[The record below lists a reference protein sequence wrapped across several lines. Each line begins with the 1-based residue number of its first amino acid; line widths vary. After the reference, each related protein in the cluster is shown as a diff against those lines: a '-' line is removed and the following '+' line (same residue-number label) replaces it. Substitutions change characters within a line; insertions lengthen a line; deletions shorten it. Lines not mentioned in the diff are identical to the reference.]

1 MQFSC
6 FRISWWSL
14 SFFSRSSSTRGGSF
28 DKIHVFKNQ
37 LPKVSCQPISPCL
50 FKTHISSYLVSQVPF
65 EIYFPD
71 YTDINNTTKYMQV
84 NPARL
89 SIPTVSRVIH
99 LSSPVHDT
107 H

>member
-1 MQFSC
+1 MVESLVLFEIVIDSRWFLRQDS
-6 FRISWWSL
+6 RLQEPAAEGKLSTNLSL
-14 SFFSRSSSTRGGSF
+14 SIQS
-28 DKIHVFKNQ
+28 
-37 LPKVSCQPISPCL
+37 
-50 FKTHISSYLVSQVPF
+50 HISSYLVSQVPF

-71 YTDINNTTKYMQV
+71 YIDINNTTKYMQV